1 MAKILL
7 KNGKIFDG
15 ERFLSGSVLT
25 EDEKIAVIG
34 DVNEEAAEGAIVID
48 AEGCIV
54 CPGLVDIHVH
64 TDELSGDPYGFP
76 ALLETVPFGVTAAVD
91 ASADLPPE
99 NSAALPIHTAALIS
113 LRLKADGTLD
123 FEQMEQKLS
132 ALGDRALGV
141 KIYFDRGID
150 NGCTLSHIAEASAFA
165 HAHGRIVMVHCT
177 GSESSM
183 AELASVL
190 SEGDIITHAYHGA
203 PNDISENNYEAYRI
217 AKARGVIIDAGMAG
231 GVHTDFA
238 VLRAAI
244 EGGYLPDV
252 ISTDITRSSAYKR
265 GGIYGMTMCMSIC
278 RGLGLREE
286 DMFRAVTSAAARA
299 VKREEKWGSLAVG
312 GRADLAVLSYGNAKT
327 DITDRANNRVV
338 LDQGYTC
345 HMTVVNGKILY
356 RNGI

>member
-15 ERFLSGSVLT
+15 ERFLFGSVLT
-25 EDEKIAVIG
+25 EDERIVAIG
-34 DVNEEAAEGAIVID
+34 EFGAEIDAQAIVID

-91 ASADLPPE
+91 AAARPPREEVLSLLPIRL
-99 NSAALPIHTAALIS
+99 AALASLPICDGKCDPAAAEAILE
-113 LRLKADGTLD
+113 KY
-123 FEQMEQKLS
+123 
-132 ALGDRALGV
+132 GDRALGI
-141 KIYFDRGID
+141 KIYYDRGIA

-190 SEGDIITHAYHGA
+190 SAGDIITHAYHGA

-265 GGIYGMTMCMSIC
+265 GGIYGMTMCMSIY
-278 RGLGLREE
+278 RGLGMEE
-286 DMFRAVTSAAARA
+286 TAVLRAVTSSAASAAQRGNA
-299 VKREEKWGSLAVG
+299 WGSLKLG
-312 GRADLAVLSYGNAKT
+312 GMADVAVLSYGKQKI
-327 DITDRANNRVV
+327 DITDRAGNRTV
-338 LDQGYTC
+338 LDRGYTC
-345 HMTVVNGKILY
+345 RLTVANGKILY